1 MNKTK
6 KVKLFM
12 IITGV
17 IIGVI
22 LVLFMILNNYLFKLD
37 FKWTL
42 LCSFLIILFW
52 IIINYIGIKILL
64 RKYH

>member
-42 LCSFLIILFW
+42 LYSFLIILFW